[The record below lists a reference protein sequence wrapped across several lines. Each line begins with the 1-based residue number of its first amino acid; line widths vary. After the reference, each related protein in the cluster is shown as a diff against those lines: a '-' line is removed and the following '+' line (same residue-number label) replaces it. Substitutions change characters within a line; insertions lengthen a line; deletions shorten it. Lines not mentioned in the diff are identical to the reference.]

1 MQSVECYWFFGAF
14 ASLFLLISQPYL
26 LASATFVHTP
36 DSLLGWV
43 HEQKLINFAPSLSFQ
58 HCGQ

>member
-1 MQSVECYWFFGAF
+1 
-14 ASLFLLISQPYL
+14 LFLLISQPYL

-43 HEQKLINFAPSLSFQ
+43 HA
-58 HCGQ
+58 